1 MLVAMTVEVQVM
13 TRFATDL
20 KSKHEGVRNKA
31 AKDLYT
37 YVTYKYSRHGDKIQL
52 PAQIK
57 HSFSSYA
64 RNTALPPAMCPRS
77 CARCPRRTST
87 PSWTTSTTTSSR

>member
-1 MLVAMTVEVQVM
+1 M

-37 YVTYKYSRHGDKIQL
+37 YVIQIQ
-52 PAQIK
+52 PTDITK
-57 HSFSSYA
+57 HSL
-64 RNTALPPAMCPRS
+64 T
-77 CARCPRRTST
+77 
-87 PSWTTSTTTSSR
+87 